1 MTKRKSV
8 SAEEARIE
16 DAGAVPL
23 FKSTEPVK
31 PSGTGGRDEAEYN
44 RRYGKPTTYRLPE
57 ELRDRIKAVAAAE
70 GVGLS
75 ELAAFILARF
85 VADYDAGKV
94 QIPKERQDVYSI
106 DFDALD
112 R

>member
-23 FKSTEPVK
+23 FKSTEPAK
-31 PSGTGGRDEAEYN
+31 TKTGGRDEAEYN

-70 GVGLS
+70 NVGLS
-75 ELAAFILARF
+75 ELAEFILARF